1 MATEVVAETAAE
13 ASPAEGLSWFVM
25 RDLKRA
31 NAKHPAY
38 CQLQEAGFEVF
49 TPMTT
54 RMSIRAGKRVREEVP
69 FVRDLLFVHTTR
81 DSLDPIVSRTATLQ
95 YRYVKGGRYLE
106 AMTVREAE
114 MQRFIFAVS
123 GVERPRFYKIEEIT
137 PSLYGRRIRIVGG
150 RLDGYEGRL
159 VTTRGSRTRRLLITL
174 EGLLA
179 ADVEVQPEYIH
190 FLPDE

>member
-1 MATEVVAETAAE
+1 MASEVVAEVAGT

-54 RMSIRAGKRVREEVP
+54 RISIRAGKRVREEVP

-95 YRYVKGGRYLE
+95 YRFVKGGRYLE

>member
-1 MATEVVAETAAE
+1 MATEVVAEAAAE

-25 RDLKRA
+25 RDLKRP
-31 NAKHPAY
+31 NAKVPAY
-38 CQLQEAGFEVF
+38 CQLQQAGFEVF

-54 RMSIRAGKRVREEVP
+54 RISIRAGKRVREEVP

-81 DSLDPIVSRTATLQ
+81 DNLDPIVSRTATLQ
-95 YRYVKGGRYLE
+95 YRFVKGGRYLE

>member
-1 MATEVVAETAAE
+1 MASEVEADVAGGAA
-13 ASPAEGLSWFVM
+13 PAEGLSWFVM
-25 RDLKRA
+25 RDPKRP
-31 NAKHPAY
+31 NAKVPAY
-38 CQLQEAGFEVF
+38 CQLQQAGFEVF

-54 RMSIRAGKRVREEVP
+54 RIAIRGGRRVREQVP

-81 DSLDPIVSRTATLQ
+81 ESLDPIVSHTATLQ
-95 YRYVKGGRYLE
+95 YRYVKGGRYCE

-114 MQRFIFAVS
+114 MERFIFAVS
-123 GVERPRFYKIEEIT
+123 GMERPRFYKIEEIT

-179 ADVEVQPEYIH
+179 ADVEVQPEYIR
-190 FLPDE
+190 FLSDE

>member
-54 RMSIRAGKRVREEVP
+54 RISIRAGKRVREDVP

-81 DSLDPIVSRTATLQ
+81 DNLDPIVSRTATLQ

-106 AMTVREAE
+106 AMTVREA
-114 MQRFIFAVS
+114 RCSVSFSPSAVWSVRDFIRLKKS
-123 GVERPRFYKIEEIT
+123 PRR
-137 PSLYGRRIRIVGG
+137 SM
-150 RLDGYEGRL
+150 
-159 VTTRGSRTRRLLITL
+159 
-174 EGLLA
+174 A
-179 ADVEVQPEYIH
+179 AASA
-190 FLPDE
+190 

>member
-1 MATEVVAETAAE
+1 MASEVEADVAGGSA
-13 ASPAEGLSWFVM
+13 PAEGLSWFVM

-81 DSLDPIVSRTATLQ
+81 DNLDPIVSRTATLQ

>member
-1 MATEVVAETAAE
+1 MATEVVAEAAGT

-54 RMSIRAGKRVREEVP
+54 RISIRAGRRVREEVP

-81 DSLDPIVSRTATLQ
+81 DNLDPIVSRTATLQ
-95 YRYVKGGRYLE
+95 YRFVKGGRYLE